1 MPSISCID
9 VSYEHPDRTSVFDGL
24 SLTLGPG
31 LSSLVGRNGAG
42 KTTLLR
48 LVAGELIPGSG
59 TVLVD
64 GVLAYVPQDLLT
76 SVRGVGGAPRMAD
89 LLGVR
94 SRLAAL
100 ARIEEGSVDE
110 ADFAALGDEWDVAE
124 RTSAVIAK
132 MGLPAGP
139 GDLERPVAQLS
150 GGERTLAAVA
160 GALLAHADVLLLDEP
175 TNNLDAGARRRLFDE
190 MAEFTGG
197 GRCAVVVSHDLELL
211 ERADVTC
218 ELHDGEVRSFAGPYS
233 AMREAIEGEQ
243 AAAAQAATSAR
254 EDLRAAR
261 RQRDQAQQMNA
272 TRARIAKKAER
283 EKRVPKIISGMR
295 ADAAEKAAGK
305 LTDRHAEKVSGAAE
319 AAREA
324 NDAVRRARLLRISL
338 PDPELPR
345 SREVVVSDAVRLLGP
360 ERVRLTGANG
370 SGKTTLLRSLVGG
383 DAAIAVPFAYLA
395 QDLPVPAG
403 CDRGG
408 AHRVAEAGRGALFAA
423 RARRA
428 VPVHGG
434 FGGEAARR
442 AVRRGAA
449 ARVSCGGAVRA
460 ADAAAAGAR
469 RAHEQPRY
477 FGSGAARRCACRVE
491 RRAALGHARRRVRRA
506 RRDRAGG
513 RCRRVAGLGGAAP
526 RPANTTYR

>member
-395 QDLPVPAG
+395 QDLPVPAAERDVTVVELIASRRPDAEPSSPHAHAARFLFTG
-403 CDRGG
+403 DSGAKRLGELSGG
-408 AHRVAEAGRGALFAA
+408 ERLRAFLAAALFA
-423 RARRA
+423 RPMPQLL
-428 VPVHGG
+428 VLDEPTNNLDISGV
-434 FGGEAARR
+434 EQL
-442 AVRRGAA
+442 
-449 ARVSCGGAVRA
+449 
-460 ADAAAAGAR
+460 AGAL
-469 RAHEQPRY
+469 AEWK
-477 FGSGAARRCACRVE
+477 GALLLVTHDDGFAGHVGIE
-491 RRAALGHARRRVRRA
+491 RE
-506 RRDRAGG
+506 
-513 RCRRVAGLGGAAP
+513 VAVDG
-526 RPANTTYR
+526 